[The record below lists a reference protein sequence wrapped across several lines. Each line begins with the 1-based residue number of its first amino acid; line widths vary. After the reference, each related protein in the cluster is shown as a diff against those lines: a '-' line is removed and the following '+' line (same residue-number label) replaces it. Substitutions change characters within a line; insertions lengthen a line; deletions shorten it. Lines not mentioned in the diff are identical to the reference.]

1 MTAVTESMV
10 FHAFVAKYT
19 RIMVSCITPLVTQSE
34 TLGISFLFS
43 FLKIRGNVP
52 SLAAAYGICAIMIV
66 NASQLV
72 RSATITPRF
81 MRMPPQE
88 PCTTSCSRGAVEGFA
103 SPASS
108 GWYIRPNGRIDS
120 RA

>member
-1 MTAVTESMV
+1 MTA
-10 FHAFVAKYT
+10 
-19 RIMVSCITPLVTQSE
+19 LVTKSD
-34 TLGISFLFS
+34 TLGVPLAFS
-43 FLKIRGNVP
+43 FLKMRGKVP
-52 SLAAAYGICAIMIV
+52 SMAAAYGIWAIMIV
-66 NASQLV
+66 KASQLV
-72 RSATITPRF
+72 SSATITPRF